1 MTKDSKLEIIRAIA
15 QATIAVLQRTD
26 LSKCYLDHQ
35 RTQLGC
41 ALVLL
46 NKLWKYESIGRV
58 LVAELIEQFERITK
72 EVPGIAAIPGV
83 GQYLE

>member
-1 MTKDSKLEIIRAIA
+1 MLVLFVGLKQLEEIPEQFALTKDNKLEIIRAIA
-15 QATIAVLQRTD
+15 QATIAVLQRID

-58 LVAELIEQFERITK
+58 LVAELIE
-72 EVPGIAAIPGV
+72 
-83 GQYLE
+83 